1 MDNFNPKDQPMKK
14 QSPHLALAALL
25 AVILIIPSCRNES
38 VITLRS
44 LLRDMASEE
53 INTRYPSPSYRLV
66 QFSSYDRLSVH
77 PDSAGWFANNDYTQ
91 FIREETNEG
100 RREFV
105 LLDAEGP
112 GAIVRWWMTFGNA
125 NALNSYIRVYIDG
138 RKEPVIEGLAP
149 QLVGEG
155 VLAPAPLSISV
166 SPLTEPQR
174 RGYNLYL
181 PIPFSE
187 KCKIT
192 LENDS
197 VVITQQRRTPSIYY
211 NIDTRLYEEGTRVMS
226 AVGGIFSDDS
236 LAISEC
242 ASSLLAGRQIGENV
256 QGTGGVIGSGPGG
269 ADVKSPGK
277 EAERS
282 SGVAKV
288 TPSTRKKNEIEKS
301 LEGQIP
307 PGSDLSVALS
317 DRGLAINGFTL
328 RITAADTAAALR
340 GTIIRLSFDGKQTAE
355 VPAGNFFGTGYSYN
369 TCTTRFTSA
378 DDDGTLRSLW
388 LMPFRDSC
396 RISIFNGTGDTID
409 VRAIIGFARYE
420 WNENSMHF
428 GALFREYQGFETA
441 GSEYT
446 GGTGLHAD
454 INIADL
460 KGRGIYVGDA
470 MLVFNSA
477 DAWWGEGDE
486 KIYVDGETFPSS
498 FGTGTED
505 YFGYAWCRPEPFD
518 HPLMAQP
525 TGEGNFHPGMTV
537 NMRYRIL
544 DAIPFT
550 RSLKV
555 DIEMWHW
562 VKTTID
568 FSTTAYFYTLPEF

>member
-1 MDNFNPKDQPMKK
+1 MDNFIPKASKMKK
-14 QSPHLALAALL
+14 QAALLLLAALT
-25 AVILIIPSCRNES
+25 AAMTILPACRNET

-53 INTRYPSPSYRLV
+53 TLTRFTSPSYRLV

-77 PDSAGWFANNDYTQ
+77 PDSSGWFANNDYTQ
-91 FIREETNEG
+91 FIREEKNEG

-105 LLDAEGP
+105 MLDSEGP

-138 RKEPVIEGLAP
+138 QAEPVIEGMAP

-155 VLAPAPLSISV
+155 LLAPAPLSTSV

-187 KCKIT
+187 RCKIT

-197 VVITQQRRTPSIYY
+197 VVITPQRRTPSIYY
-211 NIDTRLYEEGTRVMS
+211 NIDARLYPKGTRVMS
-226 AVGGIFSDDS
+226 ARSGMFREDS
-236 LAISEC
+236 LAVAEC
-242 ASSLLAGRQIGENV
+242 ASALPAGN
-256 QGTGGVIGSGPGG
+256 TGSVNDGMKRTLGGSIAPGG
-269 ADVKSPGK
+269 
-277 EAERS
+277 E
-282 SGVAKV
+282 
-288 TPSTRKKNEIEKS
+288 
-301 LEGQIP
+301 
-307 PGSDLSVALS
+307 LSVSVNEGGMAVSGLS
-317 DRGLAINGFTL
+317 VMLSAT
-328 RITAADTAAALR
+328 DTAAALK
-340 GTIIRLSFDGKQTAE
+340 GTVIRLFFDGRQTAE

-369 TCTTRFTSA
+369 SYNTRFTGA
-378 DDDGTLRSLW
+378 DQDGTLRSSW

-396 RISIFNGTGDTID
+396 RIGILNKTDDTLTVSALISMTP
-409 VRAIIGFARYE
+409 YE
-420 WNENSMHF
+420 WTDNSMHL
-428 GALFREYQGFETA
+428 GVSFREFPGFETA
-441 GSEYT
+441 GSEHT
-446 GGTGLHAD
+446 GGTGLHTD

-460 KGRGIYVGDA
+460 KGRGLYVGDA

-518 HPLMAQP
+518 HPLIAQP
-525 TGEGNFHPGMTV
+525 AGNGNFHPGMSV

-544 DAIPFT
+544 DAIPFNE
-550 RSLKV
+550 SLKV
-555 DIEMWHW
+555 DLEMWHW
-562 VKTTID
+562 VRTTID
-568 FSTTAYFYTLPEF
+568 FSATAYFYMAPDPLLPPARGR